1 MTASVTP
8 INALTND
15 GSVDHHVQDAAR
27 NLSKAYSLARQ
38 SGDLAYAAV
47 IDGSLRLLER
57 NERNS

>member
-8 INALTND
+8 ITAFTDD

-27 NLSKAYSLARQ
+27 KLSKAYLLARQ
-38 SGDLAYAAV
+38 SGDIAYAAV